1 MGYVLEISFKLK
13 LGSTYTS
20 LTNTLVDICEN
31 NEVENYY
38 FTTELEGVGKKIYKS
53 LAIATISLK
62 NMSSLSNLIED
73 LKKYKEYHV
82 DCIYNDSIDSRILY
96 ASSYYLTH
104 KMTKE
109 GRESYREKGN
119 IINI

>member
-20 LTNTLVDICEN
+20 LTNTLVDICDK
-31 NEVENYY
+31 NEVDHYY

-53 LAIATISLK
+53 FAIGTVSVKNYNSLL
-62 NMSSLSNLIED
+62 NFIDNI
-73 LKKYKEYHV
+73 KKHKEFHV
-82 DCIYNDSIDSRILY
+82 DCIYNDTIDSRILY

-109 GRESYREKGN
+109 GRESYKKIGN
-119 IINI
+119 KISI

>member
-20 LTNTLVDICEN
+20 LTNTLVDICDK
-31 NEVENYY
+31 NEVDHYY

-53 LAIATISLK
+53 FAIATISLK
-62 NMSSLSNLIED
+62 SMNSLSNLIED
-73 LKKYKEYHV
+73 IKKHKEYHV

-109 GRESYREKGN
+109 GRESYKKTGN
-119 IINI
+119 RINI